1 MEKKTMGSFLAAL
14 RRASGM
20 TQKELAERLN
30 VSDKSVSR
38 WERDDGAPDLSLIP
52 VIAEVFGVTCDELL
66 RGERAAAGE
75 EQGAQ
80 STPKGEQQKKH
91 LLAASLSRFRSRCCI
106 ALACS
111 FGGFL
116 VAMAF
121 NSALERALLGFFLGA
136 VFFVAAAAVETVQ
149 LNAAL
154 LAIHDEE
161 GENVDAFR
169 RAVVRGAERTYGA
182 AWVLFA
188 CTLPLLL
195 AFHPITVNGFTL
207 SRTGVGISLDF
218 WQAALVLL
226 TALVTGVLAVRLAER
241 RLVKKGFLPPEEKT
255 EAQRKNNRLLRTTAL
270 ALCAALAVS
279 AFAARALVG
288 FGDTRLLAEGTEFT
302 DFDSFVRYMRKPV
315 EPIYYGDAAPAPDTA
330 VAESPLYYE
339 NDTPIYRSQ
348 TEGATIEDDNGNVLC
363 NFIWRNRSVVLWRTG
378 PKADGYLPVTVYTQ
392 EALSRADRKAET
404 INTVFYGIYAAEAVA
419 AAAYYLR
426 RREK

>member
-1 MEKKTMGSFLAAL
+1 M
-14 RRASGM
+14 
-20 TQKELAERLN
+20 
-30 VSDKSVSR
+30 
-38 WERDDGAPDLSLIP
+38 
-52 VIAEVFGVTCDELL
+52 
-66 RGERAAAGE
+66 
-75 EQGAQ
+75 
-80 STPKGEQQKKH
+80 
-91 LLAASLSRFRSRCCI
+91 
-106 ALACS
+106 
-111 FGGFL
+111 
-116 VAMAF
+116 
-121 NSALERALLGFFLGA
+121 
-136 VFFVAAAAVETVQ
+136 FFVAAAAVETVQ

-161 GENVDAFR
+161 GEDVDAFR

-188 CTLPLLL
+188 CTLPLLW

-255 EAQRKNNRLLRTTAL
+255 EAQRKNDRLLRTTAL
-270 ALCAALAVS
+270 TLCAALALS

-288 FGDTRLLAEGTEFT
+288 FGDTRLLAEGVEFT

-315 EPIYYGDAAPAPDTA
+315 EPTYYGDAAPAPDTA

-363 NFIWRNRSVVLWRTG
+363 CFIWRNRSVVFWRTG

-392 EALSRADRKAET
+392 EAMSLAQQKAKH
-404 INTVFYGIYAAEAVA
+404 INTAFYGVYAAEVVA

-426 RREK
+426 KREK

>member
-14 RRASGM
+14 RRANGM

-38 WERDDGAPDLSLIP
+38 WERDDGAPDLALIP

-121 NSALERALLGFFLGA
+121 NSALDRALLGFFLGA

-188 CTLPLLL
+188 CTLPLLW
-195 AFHPITVNGFTL
+195 AFHPVTINGFTV
-207 SRTGVGISLDF
+207 SRTGVGVSLTF

-226 TALVTGVLAVRLAER
+226 AAVLLAFFAVWIAEL
-241 RLVKKGFLPPEEKT
+241 RLVKKRFLPPEEKT
-255 EAQRKNNRLLRTTAL
+255 EAQRKNDRLLRTTAL
-270 ALCAALAVS
+270 TLCAALALS
-279 AFAARALVG
+279 AFINRALVG
-288 FGDTRLLAEGTEFT
+288 FGDTRRLAEGTEFT

-363 NFIWRNRSVVLWRTG
+363 NFIWRNRSVVFWRTG

-392 EALSRADRKAET
+392 EAMSLAQQKAKH
-404 INTVFYGIYAAEAVA
+404 INTVFYGVYAAEAVA
-419 AAAYYLR
+419 ALAIYLR
-426 RREK
+426 KREK

>member
-14 RRASGM
+14 RRANGM

-38 WERDDGAPDLSLIP
+38 WERDDGAPDLALIP

-91 LLAASLSRFRSRCCI
+91 LLAASLSRFRSRCYI

-149 LNAAL
+149 LNATL

-161 GENVDAFR
+161 GGGCGR
-169 RAVVRGAERTYGA
+169 LPPRGHPRRGA
-182 AWVLFA
+182 
-188 CTLPLLL
+188 
-195 AFHPITVNGFTL
+195 
-207 SRTGVGISLDF
+207 D
-218 WQAALVLL
+218 
-226 TALVTGVLAVRLAER
+226 
-241 RLVKKGFLPPEEKT
+241 
-255 EAQRKNNRLLRTTAL
+255 LRGCMG
-270 ALCAALAVS
+270 ALCLH
-279 AFAARALVG
+279 
-288 FGDTRLLAEGTEFT
+288 
-302 DFDSFVRYMRKPV
+302 
-315 EPIYYGDAAPAPDTA
+315 
-330 VAESPLYYE
+330 
-339 NDTPIYRSQ
+339 
-348 TEGATIEDDNGNVLC
+348 
-363 NFIWRNRSVVLWRTG
+363 
-378 PKADGYLPVTVYTQ
+378 
-392 EALSRADRKAET
+392 
-404 INTVFYGIYAAEAVA
+404 A
-419 AAAYYLR
+419 AAAVGVSSGHDKRLHRQPHGR
-426 RREK
+426 RDLT

>member
-14 RRASGM
+14 RRANGM

-38 WERDDGAPDLSLIP
+38 WERDDGAPDLALIP

-121 NSALERALLGFFLGA
+121 NSALDRALLGFFLGA

-188 CTLPLLL
+188 CTLPLLW
-195 AFHPITVNGFTL
+195 AFHPVTINGFTV
-207 SRTGVGISLDF
+207 SRTGVGVSLTF

-226 TALVTGVLAVRLAER
+226 AAVLLAFFAVWIAER
-241 RLVKKGFLPPEEKT
+241 RLVKKRFLPPEEKT
-255 EAQRKNNRLLRTTAL
+255 EAQRKNDRLLHTTAL
-270 ALCAALAVS
+270 TLCAALALS
-279 AFAARALVG
+279 AFINRALVG
-288 FGDTRLLAEGTEFT
+288 FGDTRRLAEGTEFT

-363 NFIWRNRSVVLWRTG
+363 NFIWRNRSVVFWRTG

-392 EALSRADRKAET
+392 EAMSLAQQKAKH
-404 INTVFYGIYAAEAVA
+404 INTVFYGVYAAEAVA
-419 AAAYYLR
+419 ALAIYLR
-426 RREK
+426 KREK